1 MDKEVE
7 RVQTIVDIIALKAI
21 ELPLEARPTFIEGEV
36 AKVRDTFRQT
46 YKADPKLTADAMKL
60 VDQIDQWIRKRIE
73 ILEIGGGKTGT
84 A

>member
-7 RVQTIVDIIALKAI
+7 HIQTIVDIIALKAI
-21 ELPLEARPTFIEGEV
+21 ALPLGARPAFIEGEI

-46 YKADPKLTADAMKL
+46 YKTDPKLAADAMKL
-60 VDQIDQWIRKRIE
+60 VDQIDQWTRKRVQ
-73 ILEIGGGKTGT
+73 ILEIGGGRTGT